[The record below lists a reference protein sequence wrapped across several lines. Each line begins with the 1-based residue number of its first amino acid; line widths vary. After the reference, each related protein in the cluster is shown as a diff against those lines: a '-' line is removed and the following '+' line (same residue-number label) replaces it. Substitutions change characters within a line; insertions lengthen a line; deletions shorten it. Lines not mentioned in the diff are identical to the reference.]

1 MQIVAI
7 DLLQIDLLSSSIF
20 AILLSSSD
28 DIMSSISLNG
38 WDILRLK

>member
-28 DIMSSISLNG
+28 DIMSING